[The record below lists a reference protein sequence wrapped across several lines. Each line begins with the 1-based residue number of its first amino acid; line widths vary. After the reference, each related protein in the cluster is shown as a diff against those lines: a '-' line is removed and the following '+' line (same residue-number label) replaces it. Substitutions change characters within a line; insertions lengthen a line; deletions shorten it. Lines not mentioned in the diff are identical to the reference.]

1 MRPMDNALL
10 KTGFMV
16 VRDALTSR
24 QFNLAKR
31 VSRLYIERFLNIA
44 CAGGNAGYRIFR
56 TGDLTYDF
64 LIPRLIFI
72 DSVWDALTAVMSDT
86 VLVESNIHFSLP
98 GSAVQELHRDD
109 VEIDTVGATTT
120 SPYLLAVHYPM
131 SVFSFDNGGTRIVP
145 GTHLSSND
153 PPPLEDESASSI
165 RRVLRLNERDCV
177 IRDCRAWHGAGANRS
192 SSIRA
197 MYSFAFAERW
207 YRRPAA
213 VSKDVYFN
221 IPKRMR
227 RCVSFDFAHSIR

>member
-1 MRPMDNALL
+1 MDNVLL
-10 KTGFMV
+10 KNGFMV
-16 VRDALTSR
+16 IKDALTSR

-31 VSRLYIERFLNIA
+31 VSRLYIERFLGIA
-44 CAGGNAGYRIFR
+44 STSGNTGYRLFR

-72 DSVWDALTAVMSDT
+72 DSIWDALTAVLGDT
-86 VLVESNIHFSLP
+86 VLVETNIHFSLP

-109 VEIDTVGATTT
+109 VEMDTVGVTAS
-120 SPYLLAVHYPM
+120 SPYLLAVHFPM
-131 SVFSFDNGGTRIVP
+131 TAFSFDNGATRIVP
-145 GTHLSSND
+145 GTHLSRDD
-153 PPPLEDESASSI
+153 PPAIERESMSSI
-165 RRVLRLNERDCV
+165 RRVLRLNERDCF

-192 SSIRA
+192 SSTRA

-207 YRRPAA
+207 YRPAAA

-227 RCVSFDFAHSIR
+227 SCVSFDLAQFSR